1 MIRVLIVDDHPVV
14 RAGLRA
20 VLSSE
25 PDIEVVADL
34 GEASAAIDA
43 IATLRPDVVLMDLQF
58 PTGMQGA
65 EATGLIRSG
74 AAAQG
79 WVAPPAVLIL
89 TNYDS
94 DRDIVRAID
103 AGATSYLLKDAPP
116 DVLVA
121 AIRSAAAGDPVR
133 GAVLLAER
141 AELAPLS
148 RRELEVLE
156 LVAAGESNRAIAAAL
171 HLSEATV
178 KSHLARINHRLGAT
192 SRTDAVARAREW
204 GVLRD

>member
-25 PDIEVVADL
+25 PDVEVVADL

-43 IATLRPDVVLMDLQF
+43 VATLRPDVVLMDLQF

-74 AAAQG
+74 G
-79 WVAPPAVLIL
+79 PEPVAPPAVLIL